1 MEKQINYI
9 YLTKQIRTT
18 KEGIERLFGDLVNDF
33 NSITKE
39 EFEQIINRCNENEWI
54 VWKENW
60 KKWKESDFNILD

>member
-39 EFEQIINRCNENEWI
+39 EFEQIINRCNENEWF

-60 KKWKESDFNILD
+60 KKWKESDFKILD